1 MAAVVGAS
9 AGTSGEAYLAE
20 ASEVASEVASV
31 AHLGEASA
39 VDPSGEAYPHPAE
52 GRYL

>member
-20 ASEVASEVASV
+20 ASEVASV